1 MENKIK
7 VSQAIVVEGRD
18 DIDAVSRAVDALLIP
33 THGFGIT
40 AETWKVIEKAYE
52 EKGLIILTDPDH
64 AGERI
69 RQRLT
74 EKFPNSIQCFMTQED
89 TTKSDDIGIEN
100 AKPEMIAKAIVRALE
115 LSEKANVN
123 EGSEGAEKKVPGMS
137 DLVRLGLVGTSS
149 AAELRAAVC
158 RELGIGY
165 GNAKAMIKKL
175 EGFGIDINE
184 LEETII
190 RIKEK

>member
-40 AETWKVIEKAYE
+40 AETWNVIEKAYN

-64 AGERI
+64 AGETI
-69 RQRLT
+69 RQKLT
-74 EKFPNSIQCFMTQED
+74 EKFPEAIQCFMTQED
-89 TTKSDDIGIEN
+89 ATKADDIGIEN
-100 AKPEMIAKAIVRALE
+100 AKPEMIAKAIIRALE
-115 LSEKANVN
+115 LSEKSIGHGN
-123 EGSEGAEKKVPGMS
+123 SEYGEKNIPEMN
-137 DLVRLGLVGTSS
+137 DLIRLGLAGTES
-149 AAELRAAVC
+149 AAQLRKSVC

-165 GNAKAMIKKL
+165 GNAKAMLTKL
-175 EGFGIDINE
+175 KGFGIEIDE
-184 LEETII
+184 LEETIL